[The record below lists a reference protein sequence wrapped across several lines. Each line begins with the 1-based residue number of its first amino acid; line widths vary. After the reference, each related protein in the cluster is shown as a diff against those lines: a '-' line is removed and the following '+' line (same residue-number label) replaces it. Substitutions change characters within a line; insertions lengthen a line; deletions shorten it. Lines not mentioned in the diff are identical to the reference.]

1 MQRTCQATILKEI
14 KILELIGDFK
24 SLVVLNLSYNSLEG
38 IVPSS
43 LGNLR
48 DLQLLDLSNNNLS
61 GEIPPELRNMFSYF
75 AIQNLKSKALTD
87 TALTRNW

>member
-14 KILELIGDFK
+14 EILELIGDFK

-38 IVPSS
+38 IIPSS

-61 GEIPPELRNMFSYF
+61 GEISPEWRNMKCQSLGGFR
-75 AIQNLKSKALTD
+75 A
-87 TALTRNW
+87 